1 MKALLI
7 IDMQND
13 YFSGGKMEL
22 KDTDLALQNCLKL
35 AKFAQQMKYK
45 IYIIQHFSKTKNAPF
60 FIPDSNGVELHKNLK
75 LIYGEI
81 IKKNFPNS
89 FRETSLLEKLQ
100 TDNTK
105 DILVCGAMTH
115 MCIGSSVRAG
125 FDLGFNITVAS
136 DACTTKDLTFEGH
149 TIPAK
154 YVQNAFLSA
163 LDGTFCSVKKTE
175 DLVTFC

>member
-22 KDTDLALQNCLKL
+22 KDTDLTLQNCLKL
-35 AKFAQQMKYK
+35 AQFAQKMKYK
-45 IYIIQHFSKTKNAPF
+45 IYIIQHFSKNKNAPF
-60 FIPDSNGVELHKNLK
+60 FIPDSDGAKLHKNLK

-89 FRETSLLEKLQ
+89 FRETDLLEKLQ
-100 TDNTK
+100 TNNTK

-115 MCIGSSVRAG
+115 MCIDSSVRAG

-136 DACTTKDLTFEGH
+136 DACTTKDLIFENNM
-149 TIPAK
+149 ILAK
-154 YVQNAFLSA
+154 DVQNAFLSA
-163 LDGTFCSVKKTE
+163 LDGTFCDVKKTE

>member
-13 YFSGGKMEL
+13 YFSGGRMEL

-35 AKFAQQMKYK
+35 AKFARKMKYQ
-45 IYIIQHFSKTKNAPF
+45 IYIIQHFSKSKNAPF
-60 FIPDSNGVELHKNLK
+60 FTPDSDGVKLHKNLK

-89 FRETSLLEKLQ
+89 FRETNLLEKLQ
-100 TDNTK
+100 SNSIK

-115 MCIGSSVRAG
+115 MCIDSSVRAG

-136 DACTTKDLTFEGH
+136 DACATKDLTFKNNK
-149 TIPAK
+149 IPAK
-154 YVQNAFLSA
+154 DVQSAFLSA
-163 LDGTFCSVKKTE
+163 LDGTFCSVKETE
-175 DLVTFC
+175 NLVTFY